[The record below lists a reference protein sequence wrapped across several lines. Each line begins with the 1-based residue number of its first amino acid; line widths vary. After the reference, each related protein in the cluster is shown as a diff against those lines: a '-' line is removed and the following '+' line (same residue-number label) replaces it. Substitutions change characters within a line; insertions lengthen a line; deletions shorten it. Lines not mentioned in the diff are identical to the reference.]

1 MIPLKHNEHMNQ
13 LKKIYILESVFDTE
27 VLHDGGEAM
36 EKQLSPICQ
45 ANGVELKRLVF
56 YSLREFL
63 AEQKNILD
71 SSNADEAIAIHLICH
86 GADNSFVNGLV
97 YKIEPD
103 YIPMAKQLNLSA
115 SIICH
120 SWDALRASLQ
130 QINEKCNGNLFASM
144 CVCYGANI
152 FKECK
157 VPFAKYTIA
166 SENVLYLNDIK
177 QPYID
182 IYKQL
187 IASNDTEPVKA
198 LIEADNQKHISRS
211 QLSVY
216 DGIVKIL

>member
-1 MIPLKHNEHMNQ
+1 MNQ
-13 LKKIYILESVFDTE
+13 LKKIYILESVFDTA

-120 SWDALRASLQ
+120 SWEALRASLQ
-130 QINEKCNGNLFASM
+130 QINEKCNGNLFVSM
-144 CVCYGANI
+144 YVMEQIFSKNVKSHLPNI
-152 FKECK
+152 PSPARMSF
-157 VPFAKYTIA
+157 I
-166 SENVLYLNDIK
+166 
-177 QPYID
+177 
-182 IYKQL
+182 
-187 IASNDTEPVKA
+187 
-198 LIEADNQKHISRS
+198 
-211 QLSVY
+211 
-216 DGIVKIL
+216 

>member
-1 MIPLKHNEHMNQ
+1 MNQ
-13 LKKIYILESVFDTE
+13 LKRIYILESVFDTAA
-27 VLHDGGEAM
+27 LHDGGEAM

-45 ANGVELKRLVF
+45 ANGVELKRVVF

-71 SSNADEAIAIHLICH
+71 SSNADEGIAIHLICH
-86 GADNSFVNGLV
+86 GADDAFLNGLV

-103 YIPMAKQLNLSA
+103 YIPTAKQLNLNA
-115 SIICH
+115 RIMYH
-120 SWDALRASLQ
+120 SWEALRASLQ
-130 QINEKCNGNLFASM
+130 QINEKSNGNLFFSM
-144 CVCYGANI
+144 CICCGANI
-152 FKECK
+152 FKGCK

-166 SENVLYLNDIK
+166 SENVLYLDDIK
-177 QPYID
+177 QPFID

-187 IASNDTEPVKA
+187 IDSNDIEPVKS
-198 LIEADNQKHISRS
+198 LIEANNKNHIGQS